1 MENGRDN
8 DPDRDRVDIYRTQE
22 LYKDTQTDIYGG
34 YDTDYDIT
42 DQDMRSGQTYD
53 EYTAAQNDEHG
64 KPARPAKKKKKR
76 RKKHYFLR
84 FLVLVAL
91 IAGAYVF
98 LTSPVFSIDQITVEG
113 NTLMSDDDIIKQSGV
128 KVGDNMFEQTGRKVK
143 AALTENKY
151 IADVKVS
158 RELPNIYKIKITE
171 RMPVIA
177 VSYNGK
183 YIILDEE
190 GYAVDEADSTMHATL
205 VTGLKIN
212 KYELG
217 HVPEFDDSANF
228 KEASRL
234 IKAVNDSGMFFKKV
248 ELGSSMNVK
257 GYVAD
262 TMVCSGQSSDIIS
275 QLEEIKAVLYD
286 LDQKDIKRGIIR
298 VGSDNYISFSPITE

>member
-1 MENGRDN
+1 MDNGRDN
-8 DPDRDRVDIYRTQE
+8 DLDRSRTDMYRTQD
-22 LYKDTQTDIYGG
+22 LYKDTQTDIYSG
-34 YDTDYDIT
+34 YDTDYDTMSWQT
-42 DQDMRSGQTYD
+42 DD
-53 EYTAAQNDEHG
+53 EKAKAQSAEPE
-64 KPARPAKKKKKR
+64 KPAAPAKKRKKR
-76 RKKHYFLR
+76 RKKHYLLR
-84 FLVLVAL
+84 FLVLIAL

-98 LTSPVFSIDQITVEG
+98 LTSPVFSIDQITIEG
-113 NTLMSDDDIIKQSGV
+113 NTLMSDDDIIKLSGV
-128 KVGDNMFEQTGRKVK
+128 KVGDNMFKQTGHKVK
-143 AALTENKY
+143 EALTENKY

-171 RMPVIA
+171 RQPVIA

-217 HVPEFDDSANF
+217 EIPKFDDSANF
-228 KEASRL
+228 KEAGEL

-248 ELGSSMNVK
+248 EIGSSMTVK
-257 GYVAD
+257 GYVTD

-286 LDQKDIKRGIIR
+286 LDQKGIKRGVIR

>member
-1 MENGRDN
+1 MDNGRDN
-8 DPDRDRVDIYRTQE
+8 DLDRSRTDMYRTQD
-22 LYKDTQTDIYGG
+22 LYKDTQTDIYSG
-34 YDTDYDIT
+34 YATDYDTMSWQI
-42 DQDMRSGQTYD
+42 DD
-53 EYTAAQNDEHG
+53 EKAKAQSAEPE
-64 KPARPAKKKKKR
+64 KPAAPAKKRKKR
-76 RKKHYFLR
+76 RKKHYLLR
-84 FLVLVAL
+84 FLVLIAL

-98 LTSPVFSIDQITVEG
+98 LTSPVFSIDQITIEG
-113 NTLMSDDDIIKQSGV
+113 NTLMSDDDIIKLSGV
-128 KVGDNMFEQTGRKVK
+128 KVGDNMFEQTGHKVK
-143 AALTENKY
+143 KALTENKY

-171 RMPVIA
+171 RQPVIA

-217 HVPEFDDSANF
+217 EIPKFDDSANF
-228 KEASRL
+228 KEAGEL

-248 ELGSSMNVK
+248 ELGSSMTVK
-257 GYVAD
+257 GYVTD

-286 LDQKDIKRGIIR
+286 LDQKGIKRGVIR

>member
-8 DPDRDRVDIYRTQE
+8 DSDRSRIDMYRTQE
-22 LYKDTQTDIYGG
+22 LYKDTQTDIYRG
-34 YDTDYDIT
+34 YDTDYDIG
-42 DQDMRSGQTYD
+42 SWQTKD
-53 EYTAAQNDEHG
+53 EDTAAQDDEPEQ
-64 KPARPAKKKKKR
+64 PAPPAKKRKKR

-91 IAGAYVF
+91 IAGVYVF
-98 LTSPVFSIDQITVEG
+98 MTSSVFSIDRIVVEG
-113 NTLMSDDDIIKQSGV
+113 NTLMSDEDIIKQSGV
-128 KVGDNMFEQTGRKVK
+128 NTGDNMFKQTGRRVK
-143 AALTENKY
+143 AALSENKY
-151 IADVKVS
+151 IAGVKVS
-158 RELPNIYKIKITE
+158 RELPNIYKIIITE

-177 VSYNGK
+177 VSYEGK
-183 YIILDEE
+183 YVILDEE

-217 HVPEFDDSANF
+217 KVPEFSDSANF
-228 KEASRL
+228 NEASQL

-248 ELGSSMNVK
+248 ELGSSMTVK
-257 GYVAD
+257 GYVTD

-286 LDQKDIKRGIIR
+286 LDQKDIKRGVIR

>member
-1 MENGRDN
+1 
-8 DPDRDRVDIYRTQE
+8 
-22 LYKDTQTDIYGG
+22 
-34 YDTDYDIT
+34 
-42 DQDMRSGQTYD
+42 
-53 EYTAAQNDEHG
+53 
-64 KPARPAKKKKKR
+64 
-76 RKKHYFLR
+76 
-84 FLVLVAL
+84 
-91 IAGAYVF
+91 
-98 LTSPVFSIDQITVEG
+98 
-113 NTLMSDDDIIKQSGV
+113 MSDDDIIKLSGV
-128 KVGDNMFEQTGRKVK
+128 KVGDNMFERTGHKVK
-143 AALTENKY
+143 EALTENKY

-171 RMPVIA
+171 RQPVIA

-205 VTGLKIN
+205 VTGIKIN

-217 HVPEFDDSANF
+217 EIPKFDDSANF
-228 KEASRL
+228 KEAGEL

-248 ELGSSMNVK
+248 ELGSSMTVK
-257 GYVAD
+257 GYVTD

-286 LDQKDIKRGIIR
+286 LDQKGIKRGVIR

>member
-1 MENGRDN
+1 MDNGRDN
-8 DPDRDRVDIYRTQE
+8 GLDRGRTDMYRTQD
-22 LYKDTQTDIYGG
+22 LYKDTQTDIYGS
-34 YDTDYDIT
+34 YDTDYDT
-42 DQDMRSGQTYD
+42 RSWLDDD
-53 EYTAAQNDEHG
+53 ENAAAQDDGPEQ
-64 KPARPAKKKKKR
+64 PAGPAKKRKKR

-98 LTSPVFSIDQITVEG
+98 LTSPVFSIDQVIIEG
-113 NTLMSDDDIIKQSGV
+113 NTLMSDEDIMKTSGIKI
-128 KVGDNMFEQTGRKVK
+128 GDNMFEQTGRKVK

-171 RMPVIA
+171 RTPVIA

-183 YIILDEE
+183 YVILDEE
-190 GYAVDEADSTMHATL
+190 GYAVDEADTTMHATL

-217 HVPEFDDSANF
+217 EVPKFDDSANF
-228 KEASRL
+228 KEASQL
-234 IKAVNDSGMFFKKV
+234 VKAVNDSGLFFKKV
-248 ELGSSMNVK
+248 ELGSSMTVK
-257 GYVAD
+257 GYVTD

-286 LDQKDIKRGIIR
+286 LDQKEIKRGVIR
-298 VGSDNYISFSPITE
+298 VGSDDYISFSPITE

>member
-1 MENGRDN
+1 MDNGRDN
-8 DPDRDRVDIYRTQE
+8 DLDRSRTDMYRTQD
-22 LYKDTQTDIYGG
+22 LYKDTQTDIYSG
-34 YDTDYDIT
+34 YDTDYDTMSWQT
-42 DQDMRSGQTYD
+42 DD
-53 EYTAAQNDEHG
+53 EKAKAQSAEPEKQAA
-64 KPARPAKKKKKR
+64 PAKKRKKR
-76 RKKHYFLR
+76 RKKHYLLR
-84 FLVLVAL
+84 FLVLIAL

-98 LTSPVFSIDQITVEG
+98 LTSPVFSIDQITIEG
-113 NTLMSDDDIIKQSGV
+113 NTLMSDDDIIKLSGV
-128 KVGDNMFEQTGRKVK
+128 KVGDNMFERTGHKVK
-143 AALTENKY
+143 EALTENKY
-151 IADVKVS
+151 IADVKAS

-171 RMPVIA
+171 RQPVIA

-205 VTGLKIN
+205 VTGIKIN

-217 HVPEFDDSANF
+217 EIPKFDDSANF
-228 KEASRL
+228 KEAGEL

-248 ELGSSMNVK
+248 ELGSSMTVK
-257 GYVAD
+257 GYVTD

-286 LDQKDIKRGIIR
+286 LDQKGIKRGVIR

>member
-1 MENGRDN
+1 MVNGKDK
-8 DPDRDRVDIYRTQE
+8 DLDRGRTDMYRTQE
-22 LYKDTQTDIYGG
+22 LYKDTQSDIYGG
-34 YDTDYDIT
+34 YDTDYDTSSWQI
-42 DQDMRSGQTYD
+42 
-53 EYTAAQNDEHG
+53 NDEDAAEQSEETD

-84 FLVLVAL
+84 FLVFIAL

-98 LTSPVFSIDQITVEG
+98 VTSPVFSIDQIVIEG
-113 NTLMSDDDIIKQSGV
+113 NTLMSDEDIIKQSGV
-128 KVGDNMFEQTGRKVK
+128 KVGDNMFEQTNRKVK
-143 AALTENKY
+143 AALTEDKY

-171 RMPVIA
+171 RTPVIA
-177 VSYNGK
+177 ISYEGK
-183 YIILDEE
+183 YVILDEE

-212 KYELG
+212 KYELSK
-217 HVPEFDDSANF
+217 VPEFDDGASF
-228 KEASRL
+228 SEASRL
-234 IKAVNDSGMFFKKV
+234 IKAVNDSGMFFKKL
-248 ELGSSMNVK
+248 ELGSSMTVK
-257 GYVAD
+257 GYVTD
-262 TMVCSGQSSDIIS
+262 TMVCSGQSSDVIS

>member
-1 MENGRDN
+1 MDNGRDN
-8 DPDRDRVDIYRTQE
+8 DLDRSRTDMYRTQD
-22 LYKDTQTDIYGG
+22 LYKDTQTDIYSG
-34 YDTDYDIT
+34 YDTDYDTMSWQT
-42 DQDMRSGQTYD
+42 DD
-53 EYTAAQNDEHG
+53 EKAKAQSAEPE
-64 KPARPAKKKKKR
+64 KPAAPAKKRKKR
-76 RKKHYFLR
+76 RKKHYLLR
-84 FLVLVAL
+84 FLVLIAL

-98 LTSPVFSIDQITVEG
+98 LTSPVFSIDQITIEG
-113 NTLMSDDDIIKQSGV
+113 NTLMSDDDIIKLSGV
-128 KVGDNMFEQTGRKVK
+128 KIGDNMFERTGHKVK
-143 AALTENKY
+143 EALTENKY

-171 RMPVIA
+171 RQPVIA

-205 VTGLKIN
+205 VTGIKIN

-217 HVPEFDDSANF
+217 EIPKFDDSANF
-228 KEASRL
+228 KEAGEL

-248 ELGSSMNVK
+248 ELGSSMTVK
-257 GYVAD
+257 GYVTD

-275 QLEEIKAVLYD
+275 QIVDIKAVLYD
-286 LDQKDIKRGIIR
+286 LDQKGIKRGVIR

>member
-8 DPDRDRVDIYRTQE
+8 DSDRSRIDMYRTQE
-22 LYKDTQTDIYGG
+22 LYKDTQTDIYMG
-34 YDTDYDIT
+34 YDTDYDIRSWQT
-42 DQDMRSGQTYD
+42 DD
-53 EYTAAQNDEHG
+53 EDTAAQDDEPEQPAV
-64 KPARPAKKKKKR
+64 PARKRKKR

-98 LTSPVFSIDQITVEG
+98 MTSSVFSIDRITVEG

-128 KVGDNMFEQTGRKVK
+128 NIGDNMFEQTGRRVK
-143 AALTENKY
+143 TALSENKY

-158 RELPNIYKIKITE
+158 RELPNIYKIIITE
-171 RMPVIA
+171 RTPVIA
-177 VSYNGK
+177 VSYEGK
-183 YIILDEE
+183 YVILDEE

-217 HVPEFDDSANF
+217 KIPEFNDSANF
-228 KEASRL
+228 REASQL
-234 IKAVNDSGMFFKKV
+234 VKAVNDSGMFFKKV
-248 ELGSSMNVK
+248 ELGSSMTVK
-257 GYVAD
+257 GYVTD
-262 TMVCSGQSSDIIS
+262 TMVCSGQSNDIIS

-286 LDQKDIKRGIIR
+286 LDQKDIKRGVIR

>member
-1 MENGRDN
+1 MDNGRDN
-8 DPDRDRVDIYRTQE
+8 DLDRSRTDMYRTQD
-22 LYKDTQTDIYGG
+22 LYKDTQTDIYSG
-34 YDTDYDIT
+34 YDTDYDTMSWQT
-42 DQDMRSGQTYD
+42 DD
-53 EYTAAQNDEHG
+53 EKAKAQSAEPE
-64 KPARPAKKKKKR
+64 KPAAPAKKRKKR
-76 RKKHYFLR
+76 RKKHYLLR
-84 FLVLVAL
+84 FLVLIAL

-98 LTSPVFSIDQITVEG
+98 LTSPVFSIDQITIEG
-113 NTLMSDDDIIKQSGV
+113 NTLMSDDDIIKLSGV
-128 KVGDNMFEQTGRKVK
+128 KVGDNMFERTGHKVK
-143 AALTENKY
+143 KALTENKY

-171 RMPVIA
+171 RQPVIA

-205 VTGLKIN
+205 VTGIKIN

-217 HVPEFDDSANF
+217 EVPKFDDSANF
-228 KEASRL
+228 KEAGEL

-248 ELGSSMNVK
+248 ELGSSMTVK
-257 GYVAD
+257 GYVTD

-286 LDQKDIKRGIIR
+286 LDQKGIKRGVIR

>member
-1 MENGRDN
+1 MEKGRDN
-8 DPDRDRVDIYRTQE
+8 DPDRSRTDMYRTQE
-22 LYKDTQTDIYGG
+22 LYKDTQTDIYMG
-34 YDTDYDIT
+34 YDTDYDT
-42 DQDMRSGQTYD
+42 ASWQTND
-53 EYTAAQNDEHG
+53 EDTAEQNDEYG
-64 KPARPAKKKKKR
+64 QPAGPAKEEKKKKKKKR

-98 LTSPVFSIDQITVEG
+98 LTSAVFSIDQITVEG

-228 KEASRL
+228 KEASQL

-248 ELGSSMNVK
+248 ELGSSMTVK
-257 GYVAD
+257 GYVTD

-286 LDQKDIKRGIIR
+286 LDQKEIKRGVIR

>member
-1 MENGRDN
+1 MDNGRDN
-8 DPDRDRVDIYRTQE
+8 DLDRSRTDMYRTQD
-22 LYKDTQTDIYGG
+22 LYKDTQTDIYSG
-34 YDTDYDIT
+34 YDTAYDTMSWQT
-42 DQDMRSGQTYD
+42 DD
-53 EYTAAQNDEHG
+53 EKAKAQSAEPE
-64 KPARPAKKKKKR
+64 KPAAPAKKRKKR
-76 RKKHYFLR
+76 RKKHYLLR
-84 FLVLVAL
+84 FLVLIAL

-98 LTSPVFSIDQITVEG
+98 LTSPVFSIDQITIEG
-113 NTLMSDDDIIKQSGV
+113 NTLMSDDDIIKLSGV
-128 KVGDNMFEQTGRKVK
+128 KVGDNMFERTGHKVK
-143 AALTENKY
+143 EALTENKY

-171 RMPVIA
+171 RQPVIA

-205 VTGLKIN
+205 VTGIKIK

-217 HVPEFDDSANF
+217 EIPKFDDSANF
-228 KEASRL
+228 KEASEL

-248 ELGSSMNVK
+248 ELGSSMTVK
-257 GYVAD
+257 GYVTD

-286 LDQKDIKRGIIR
+286 LDQKGIKRGVIR